1 MAVYISKVNS
11 VSVIYSSSINSF
23 IINMQTSKINSYK
36 AVNGDAQSLMPL
48 EVVHYHI
55 DRGYSVPIL
64 CNWFRNPHYI
74 TSEITKEGGSIFQV
88 FMSLSVKMINTAS
101 EMDILVFKIAD
112 NNTYMVEMST
122 LEMMFADR
130 CAQR

>member
-1 MAVYISKVNS
+1 MID
-11 VSVIYSSSINSF
+11 
-23 IINMQTSKINSYK
+23 MQTSKINSYK
-36 AVNGDAQSLMPL
+36 AVNGDALSLMPL

-64 CNWFRNPHYI
+64 CNWFQNLHYI

-88 FMSLSVKMINTAS
+88 FMSLSAKMINTAS